1 MISTLCLLRVELCLF
16 HSSSLTKLNA
26 CSSSRLSHR
35 DSVRDRDTVS
45 VPRDAEVT
53 KKRRRRER
61 RRRLSSSLER
71 KNEKKKKK
79 KIDDDEFWISGTFF
93 QKSKKEK
100 KKEPKSSQK
109 KRGRG
114 QGTRGGGALSGVFKK
129 K

>member
-45 VPRDAEVT
+45 VPRDAEV
-53 KKRRRRER
+53 KKKRRRRRRER

-71 KNEKKKKK
+71 KNEKKKKN
-79 KIDDDEFWISGTFF
+79 DEFWISGTFF

>member
-61 RRRLSSSLER
+61 RRRLSKE
-71 KNEKKKKK
+71 KYEKKKKK
-79 KIDDDEFWISGTFF
+79 KKKDEFWISGTFF
-93 QKSKKEK
+93 QKSKRKE
-100 KKEPKSSQK
+100 KEPKDISLK
-109 KRGRG
+109 
-114 QGTRGGGALSGVFKK
+114 GGALSGV
-129 K
+129 